1 MSMLNSEE
9 FSAVLGMPRG
19 TFGRKLKEHR
29 AAVDSGQLPGPH
41 IEPDDVK
48 DHRSH
53 RIHLYKPERAT
64 EVLKAFEDLSKLKK
78 N

>member
-1 MSMLNSEE
+1 MQLLNSEE

-29 AAVDSGQLPGPH
+29 AAVDAGQLSGPH
-41 IEPDDVK
+41 IEPDQVDDK
-48 DHRSH
+48 RSH
-53 RIHLYKPERAT
+53 RIHLYKPERAA